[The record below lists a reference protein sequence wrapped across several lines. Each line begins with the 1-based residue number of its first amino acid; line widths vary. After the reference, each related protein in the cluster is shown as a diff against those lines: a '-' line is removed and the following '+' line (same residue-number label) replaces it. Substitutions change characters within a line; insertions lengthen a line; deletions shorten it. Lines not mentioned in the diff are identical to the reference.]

1 MTEQERKHPEL
12 IDRDYKRRERIAK
25 GSGRSIQEVNKL
37 RQSLDQMK
45 ASMKQMKNM
54 SETDAMRLEQQMKN
68 GNFSGFNQGRANKGK
83 GKGKG
88 NFRY

>member
-1 MTEQERKHPEL
+1 
-12 IDRDYKRRERIAK
+12 
-25 GSGRSIQEVNKL
+25 
-37 RQSLDQMK
+37 
-45 ASMKQMKNM
+45 MKQMKNM